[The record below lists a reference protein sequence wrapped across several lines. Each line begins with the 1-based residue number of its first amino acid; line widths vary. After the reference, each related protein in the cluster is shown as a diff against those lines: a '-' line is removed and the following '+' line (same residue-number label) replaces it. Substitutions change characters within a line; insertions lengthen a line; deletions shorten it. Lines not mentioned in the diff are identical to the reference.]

1 MKCMNRNACMH
12 LCFCGTNKV
21 ESFCDAS
28 LFRDLRDN
36 VILKHS
42 RLTACYYF
50 KAEIYRKSLKFIT
63 NRVVLEV

>member
-1 MKCMNRNACMH
+1 MRVCIGVFVILTKLTGSVAP
-12 LCFCGTNKV
+12 F
-21 ESFCDAS
+21 

-42 RLTACYYF
+42 RLTVCYDF

-63 NRVVLEV
+63 NRVVFERCEC